1 MKKIVA
7 LSLFFVLFSGCAF
20 GHTVHYPYYEYEEYY
35 VVVPPPYKVVYKTYY
50 HKHYHKHKIYKKKY
64 YKKRYKKRY
73 RKRFNHHH

>member
-20 GHTVHYPYYEYEEYY
+20 GHTTHHPHYEYEEYY
-35 VVVPPPYKVVYKTYY
+35 VVVPTPYKIVYKSYY
-50 HKHYHKHKIYKKKY
+50 HKHHHKHKIYKKY

-73 RKRFNHHH
+73 RKRHHHHH

>member
-20 GHTVHYPYYEYEEYY
+20 GHSVHHPHYEYEEYY
-35 VVVPPPYKVVYKTYY
+35 VVVPAPYKIVYKSYY
-50 HKHYHKHKIYKKKY
+50 HKHHHKHKIYKKY

-73 RKRFNHHH
+73 RKRFHHHH